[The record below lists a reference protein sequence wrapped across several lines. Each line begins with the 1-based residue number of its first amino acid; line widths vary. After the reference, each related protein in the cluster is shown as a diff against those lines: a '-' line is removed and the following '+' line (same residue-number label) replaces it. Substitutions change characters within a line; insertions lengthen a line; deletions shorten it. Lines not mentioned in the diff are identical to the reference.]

1 MSYEIAET
9 IGNAF
14 IELWLDMIGIVPEM
28 IAALMILIVGIV
40 IASVSGTITE
50 RVMRA
55 IGVDAIATKF
65 KVYELLRKAELKFTF
80 SHLFGLVVKWFFII
94 AFLNIAAEI
103 VGWIQITQFLNEVL
117 RYIPNVFVAVAIL
130 ALGLIVAEFVHELV
144 RKVLATMNTPVRSPD
159 LLAQVAHWAIVVF
172 AVMAAV
178 SQLGIAPQLIQIL
191 FASIMLTLAISF
203 GLAGKEKAKQF
214 LDSF

>member
-14 IELWLDMIGIVPEM
+14 IELWLDIIGIVPEI
-28 IAALMILIVGIV
+28 IAALMILIVGVV
-40 IASVSGTITE
+40 IASVSGTITT
-50 RVMRA
+50 RIARA
-55 IGVDAIATKF
+55 IGVDDLAQKF
-65 KVYELLRKAELKFTF
+65 KVYELLRKADLTFTF
-80 SHLFGLVVKWFFII
+80 SQLFGLVVKWFFII
-94 AFLNIAAEI
+94 AFLNIAAEV
-103 VGWIQITQFLNEVL
+103 VGWSQITQFLNEVL

-130 ALGLIVAEFVHELV
+130 AIGLIVAEFVHGVV
-144 RKVLATMNTPVRSPD
+144 RQLLTSMQAPMKSPET
-159 LLAQVAHWAIVVF
+159 LAQVAHWSIVVF
-172 AVMAAV
+172 SVMAAV